1 MLSYQACISLRKDIK
16 NLISINYRQPPV
28 GGGERKPDFFR
39 AVPTPARW
47 KLQEDTP
54 MKMAINF
61 GLDNNNNNNNKNN
74 D

>member
-1 MLSYQACISLRKDIK
+1 MTYKK
-16 NLISINYRQPPV
+16 PV
-28 GGGERKPDFFR
+28 GGEREPDFFR
-39 AVPTPARW
+39 AVPTSARW

-61 GLDNNNNNNNKNN
+61 GLDNNNNNNNNNN